1 MERALDSTKKATIE
15 LVMEEASKYIHNAD
29 SLAMINKA
37 YEVAKKYHE
46 GQFRK
51 SGEPYLQHPLEV
63 AFMLASLR
71 VGPATIAAGFLHDVV
86 EDTPYT
92 LDQLK
97 ADFNDDV
104 ASIVD
109 GVTKIGQLK
118 YITQEKALAKTHQK
132 ILLAMAKDVRV
143 ILVKLVDRVHN
154 MRTIEFQPDEKRRRI
169 CQETLDLYAPL
180 AHRLGMYRI
189 KAELEDRSYMYLNPE
204 KYSEIQDLIN
214 KRQTLCEEDIS
225 HMEEGLKELL
235 DHNHIQ
241 NYQIKGR
248 IKNIYSVCKKMET
261 KHLEFDQIYD
271 LLALRILVNSVEEC
285 YRVLGLVHGQWSPI
299 PRRFKD
305 YIAIPK
311 PNLYQSLHTTV
322 VGPNGKIYEI
332 QIRTYEMDS
341 VAELGVAAH
350 WAYKE
355 GSYTPQAEQLEI
367 ANKLKWYKDLLV
379 YAEQGE
385 EEDKDPLS
393 NIQNDIFSANVYV
406 FTPKGDVFDFPN
418 GATPLD
424 FAYRIHTEVGNHTVG
439 AIVNGKIVPLT
450 YKLKTGDV
458 IEIKTNKSFNGPNEA
473 WLKIVATSHARHKI
487 IAILNKQKRDEYIE
501 RGKNEHMELCKLE
514 NVATD
519 SDFYKLSDKTVS
531 DMFSKIGVNTLED
544 LYYEVGKGTISI
556 RNVYN
561 RMCGNNVTDEEAL
574 IKQYNENQSRAKLS
588 AANFKSAVIVEGFP
602 KAHVKFAN
610 CCHPVMGDPIVGYV
624 SKSSGIIVHRIECH
638 NNNNSQSERMINCYW
653 NPDYEST
660 YESILH
666 IYSFDR
672 RNIVAEIINVL
683 NSCAI
688 TIIKI
693 SSGKNKNGDLLTK
706 VSIKVKDIDAIEN
719 ASVNLMKIADIYEIE
734 RAIK

>member
-1 MERALDSTKKATIE
+1 MENISSDRPATIE
-15 LVMEEASKYIHNAD
+15 SVLEIANTYIHNEE
-29 SLAMINKA
+29 SLASIRKA

-51 SGEPYLQHPLEV
+51 SGEPYIQHPLEV
-63 AFMLASLR
+63 AYMLASLH
-71 VGPATIAAGFLHDVV
+71 VGPSTIEAGFLHDVV

-92 LDQLK
+92 LDELK
-97 ADFNDDV
+97 RDFGEDV

-118 YITQEKALAKTHQK
+118 YLTQEKALAKTHQK

-154 MRTIEFQPDEKRRRI
+154 MRTIQYQTEEKRQKI

-189 KAELEDRSYMYLNPE
+189 KAELEDRSYMYLNPKQYTE
-204 KYSEIQDLIN
+204 VQTLIN
-214 KRQTLCEEDIS
+214 QQQTLCEEDIS
-225 HMEEGLKELL
+225 HMEKGLRELL
-235 DHNHIQ
+235 DHNNIT

-248 IKNIYSVCKKMET
+248 IKNIYSVCKKMEN
-261 KHLEFDQIYD
+261 KHLEFNQIYD

-285 YRVLGLVHGQWSPI
+285 YRVLGLVHSQWSPI

-341 VAELGVAAH
+341 IAELGVAAH

-355 GSYTPQAEQLEI
+355 GSYTPQKEQMEI
-367 ANKLKWYKDLLV
+367 VNKLKWYKDLLV
-379 YAEQGE
+379 YAELGE

-393 NIQNDIFSANVYV
+393 NIQKDIFSANVYV

-458 IEIKTNKSFNGPNEA
+458 IEIKTSKTFNGPNEA

-487 IAILNKQKRDEYIE
+487 IAILNKQKRDEFIE
-501 RGKNEHMELCKLE
+501 KGRNEHLELCKLE
-514 NVATD
+514 NVSTD
-519 SDFYKLSDKTVS
+519 SDFYRLSDKTVAE
-531 DMFSKIGVNTLED
+531 MFSKIGVNTVED

-561 RMCGNNVTDEEAL
+561 RMSGNNVTDEEAL
-574 IKQYNENQSRAKLS
+574 IRQYNENQSRAKIN
-588 AANFKSAVIVEGFP
+588 AANFKSAVIVDGFP

-610 CCHPVMGDPIVGYV
+610 CCHPVMGDAIIGYV
-624 SKSSGIIVHRIECH
+624 SKSSGIIVHRVECH
-638 NNNNSQSERMINCYW
+638 NTANSQLERTINCYW
-653 NPDYEST
+653 NPDYESL
-660 YESILH
+660 YESVIH

-683 NSCAI
+683 NACGI
-688 TIIKI
+688 TIVKI

-706 VSIKVKDIDAIEN
+706 VVIKVKDADTIEN
-719 ASVNLMKIADIYEIE
+719 ASVNLMKISDIYEIE